1 MNAAWT
7 CLSVHLGS
15 CSVQKCSIKA
25 KMALFRANSSN
36 KPNPKNFSWAIA
48 NEHASPVAPMRLE
61 EVLFGRYNLCLPNDS
76 DLYKSQ
82 KNRSK

>member
-1 MNAAWT
+1 M
-7 CLSVHLGS
+7 LSVKCSFWSS

-36 KPNPKNFSWAIA
+36 KPNPKNFSWAMA
-48 NEHASPVAPMRLE
+48 NEHASRQADVSLASF
-61 EVLFGRYNLCLPNDS
+61 FGRYNLCLPNDS

-82 KNRSK
+82 KIELSK